1 MRLVNA
7 RYIVA
12 NKRGIKLKLNLLPL
26 LFSPKQGRDSIMEQ
40 YIKVNEDYFE
50 NEDLKGC
57 EILLMSMLED
67 RMESSIQRPEFFDK
81 KMGDYFVIY
90 TREELSKKLGL
101 NLGTITNMFK
111 KLVNK
116 GYLVIKHQF
125 NGASKLFLPRFN
137 HETVTNEK
145 VNNDNVSSKIE
156 LPKSENFI
164 SNHRTKL
171 NKYITDNTDNTC
183 SETNSKNHVN
193 LNQKTVVQKP
203 DQTKV
208 IKQAELDVIANSLVT
223 KVHLPKPA
231 VNIMKTFSF
240 GDPKKLYAYAG
251 LLFKAKS
258 AVSKQ
263 AKSVQNAQEAL
274 SFELNTDYQETL
286 DQDLK
291 RIIVSANKKTS
302 QPEGYMMTSLIDMFQ
317 NKVNDYCSHDV
328 QSVIG

>member
-1 MRLVNA
+1 M
-7 RYIVA
+7 
-12 NKRGIKLKLNLLPL
+12 
-26 LFSPKQGRDSIMEQ
+26 KQF
-40 YIKVNEDYFE
+40 IKVNEDYFE
-50 NEDLKGC
+50 DENLKGC

-81 KMGDYFVIY
+81 KMGDHFVIY

-125 NGASKLFLPRFN
+125 NKASKLFLPKFN
-137 HETVTNEK
+137 HET
-145 VNNDNVSSKIE
+145 NNDNVSSNFE
-156 LPKSENFI
+156 LTKSENFI

-171 NKYITDNTDNTC
+171 NKQTTDNTNDTC
-183 SETNSKNHVN
+183 SQTNSPKDSN
-193 LNQKTVVQKP
+193 LTQKP
-203 DQTKV
+203 DQNKV

-223 KVHLPKPA
+223 KVHLPKQA

-263 AKSVQNAQEAL
+263 AKSIQNAQEAL

-286 DQDLK
+286 DTDLK

-302 QPEGYMMTSLIDMFQ
+302 QPDGYMMTSLMDMFQ

-328 QSVIG
+328 VSVIG

>member
-1 MRLVNA
+1 M
-7 RYIVA
+7 
-12 NKRGIKLKLNLLPL
+12 
-26 LFSPKQGRDSIMEQ
+26 KQF
-40 YIKVNEDYFE
+40 IKVNEDYFE
-50 NEDLKGC
+50 DENLKGC

-81 KMGDYFVIY
+81 KMGDHFVIY
-90 TREELSKKLGL
+90 TRAELSKKLGL
-101 NLGTITNMFK
+101 NLGTVTNMFK

-125 NGASKLFLPRFN
+125 NGASKLFLPKFN
-137 HETVTNEK
+137 HETS
-145 VNNDNVSSKIE
+145 NDNVSSKFE
-156 LPKSENFI
+156 LPKNENFI

-171 NKYITDNTDNTC
+171 NKQITDNTNDTRSLKDSNIT
-183 SETNSKNHVN
+183 
-193 LNQKTVVQKP
+193 QKPVVQKP
-203 DQTKV
+203 DQNKV

-223 KVHLPKPA
+223 KVHLPKQA

-263 AKSVQNAQEAL
+263 AKTIQNAQEAL
-274 SFELNTDYQETL
+274 SFELNTAYQETL
-286 DQDLK
+286 DMDLK

-302 QPEGYMMTSLIDMFQ
+302 RPDSYMMTSLMDMFQ

>member
-1 MRLVNA
+1 M
-7 RYIVA
+7 
-12 NKRGIKLKLNLLPL
+12 
-26 LFSPKQGRDSIMEQ
+26 KQF
-40 YIKVNEDYFE
+40 IKVSEDYFE
-50 NEDLKGC
+50 DENLKGC

-81 KMGDYFVIY
+81 KVGDHFVIY

-125 NGASKLFLPRFN
+125 NGASKLFLPKFN
-137 HETVTNEK
+137 HETS
-145 VNNDNVSSKIE
+145 NDNVSSNFE
-156 LPKSENFI
+156 LPKSEIFI

-171 NKYITDNTDNTC
+171 NKQITDNTDNTC
-183 SETNSKNHVN
+183 SRTNSSKNSN
-193 LNQKTVVQKP
+193 ITQKPVVQKP
-203 DQTKV
+203 DQNKV
-208 IKQAELDVIANSLVT
+208 IQQAELDVIANSLVT
-223 KVHLPKPA
+223 KVHLPKQA

-263 AKSVQNAQEAL
+263 AKNILNAQEAL

-286 DQDLK
+286 DTDLK

-302 QPEGYMMTSLIDMFQ
+302 QPDGYMMASLMDMFQ

-328 QSVIG
+328 VSVIG

>member
-1 MRLVNA
+1 MQF
-7 RYIVA
+7 
-12 NKRGIKLKLNLLPL
+12 IK
-26 LFSPKQGRDSIMEQ
+26 I
-40 YIKVNEDYFE
+40 
-50 NEDLKGC
+50 NEDLFNSDLKGSD
-57 EILLMSMLED
+57 EKLSYALLED

-81 KMGDYFVIY
+81 KMGDHFVIY
-90 TREELSKKLGL
+90 TREELSKKLDVNVSTVTQIL
-101 NLGTITNMFK
+101 K
-111 KLVNK
+111 RLVNK

-137 HETVTNEK
+137 HEEVINHE
-145 VNNDNVSSKIE
+145 VNDDNVRREIQR
-156 LPKSENFI
+156 PYVGN
-164 SNHRTKL
+164 SNSNYRTKL
-171 NKYITDNTDNTC
+171 NKQITDNTDNTC
-183 SETNSKNHVN
+183 SETNSLDHVN

-223 KVHLPKPA
+223 KVHLPKQA

-302 QPEGYMMTSLIDMFQ
+302 QPEGYMMTSLMDMFQ
-317 NKVNDYCSHDV
+317 NKVNDYCIHDV
-328 QSVIG
+328 VYQ